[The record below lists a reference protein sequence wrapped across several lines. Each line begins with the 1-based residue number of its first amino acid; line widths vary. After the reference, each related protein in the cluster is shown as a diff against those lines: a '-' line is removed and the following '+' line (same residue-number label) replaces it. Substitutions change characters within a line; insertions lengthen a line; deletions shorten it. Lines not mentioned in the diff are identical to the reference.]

1 MIEDRYVSI
10 DTKRVNSEY
19 PGHPIRKR
27 GQEEAGP
34 VAVKGNGEKEDGV
47 LVGEKSGCRID

>member
-1 MIEDRYVSI
+1 VSI